1 MTFEK
6 DFLIGA
12 ATAAHQVE
20 GNNIHSDYWVQE
32 HMVPTDFLEPSGE
45 AVDHYNR
52 YGEDIRL
59 MSRAGLNAYRFSIE
73 WARVEPEE
81 GKFDEAEISHYRDV
95 IRTCRDNGI
104 EPIVTLLHFTSP
116 KWLISKGGWESD
128 ETPEYFARYTRYVI
142 ERLGSELKYVCT
154 INEANMGIQ
163 VAAIAKRYMQQMM
176 AKVQAAG
183 SAQGGDSGK
192 ASPDASKSPAATD
205 SGKKAAQD
213 GTVQMGLN
221 LEKMMANQ
229 KAAEA
234 ERMELFGV
242 ARTECFTSPR
252 TPHGDE
258 LVMEAHKAARAVMR
272 ELAPHIRVGL
282 TLSLHDIQALP
293 GGEENA
299 AKEWADEF
307 THYLPAIQGDDF
319 LGVQNYTRTR
329 IDASGSLPVP
339 EGAELT
345 QMDYEFY
352 PQALANV
359 IRRVAEDFKGDLI
372 VTENGIATAD
382 DSRRV
387 AFIET
392 ALAGVKSCLEEGLP
406 VKGYFYWSLL
416 DNFEWQKGFSMTF
429 GLIAV
434 DRATQTRHP
443 KESLGYLGSF
453 RG

>member
-32 HMVPTDFLEPSGE
+32 HMVHTDFLEPSGE

-205 SGKKAAQD
+205 SGEKAAQD

-307 THYLPAIQGDDF
+307 THYLPAIQG
-319 LGVQNYTRTR
+319 
-329 IDASGSLPVP
+329 
-339 EGAELT
+339 
-345 QMDYEFY
+345 
-352 PQALANV
+352 
-359 IRRVAEDFKGDLI
+359 
-372 VTENGIATAD
+372 
-382 DSRRV
+382 
-387 AFIET
+387 
-392 ALAGVKSCLEEGLP
+392 
-406 VKGYFYWSLL
+406 
-416 DNFEWQKGFSMTF
+416 
-429 GLIAV
+429 AV
-434 DRATQTRHP
+434 
-443 KESLGYLGSF
+443 S
-453 RG
+453 